1 MRTLYNV
8 TVAYCTLIMGMWLA
22 SLIYGCHHSTDG
34 EQPIRD
40 TIIDT
45 IKVVKP
51 IVRDSV
57 VTRYKVVNVERVNYV
72 DSVNTISEVV
82 FDTVMVRLPI
92 ESKHYEGENYEA
104 WVSGYEPSLDSINIY
119 NRTIVQKPKRWSIGV
134 QGGVGITPKGVQPY
148 VGVGVAFQLK

>member
-1 MRTLYNV
+1 MNFRNIIAFIVGLWL
-8 TVAYCTLIMGMWLA
+8 ATLICR
-22 SLIYGCHHSTDG
+22 CHHSTES

-40 TIIDT
+40 TIVDT

-51 IVRDSV
+51 IAVDSV

-82 FDTVMVRLPI
+82 FDTVQVRLPI
-92 ESKHYEGENYEA
+92 ESKHYEGESYDA
-104 WVSGYEPSLDSINIY
+104 WVSGYEPSLDSIKVY
-119 NRTIVQKPKRWSIGV
+119 NREVIVKQKHSRWSVGM

-148 VGVGVAFQLK
+148 VGIGIGYRLK